1 MDLKRLI
8 KINSKLKMLFII
20 NIIINYFIIFNNYIY
35 IYIIVK
41 KYKQFNI
48 KDIFVFFFYMSI
60 VISIFGEFLNFE
72 IVFESHKKNY
82 YF

>member
-72 IVFESHKKNY
+72 IVFELKKNY